1 MRLID
6 ADELKR
12 RFDNNGIIS
21 TMDVKMMPTAK
32 IKRISVTKS
41 ELLGQLN
48 KANHALR
55 LAIEDMDELGI
66 DFCDQIATDTTERTV
81 LLNLMDE
88 FDDRIDALC
97 SFYDF
102 KARREVA
109 TCD

>member
-1 MRLID
+1 MILID
-6 ADELKR
+6 AEELKR

-21 TMDVKMMPTAK
+21 TMAVDMMPPAK
-32 IKRISVTKS
+32 IKRIRGTKS

-55 LAIEDMDELGI
+55 LAIEDMDNLGI
-66 DFCDQIATDTTERTV
+66 DFYDQIATDTTERTV
-81 LLNLMDE
+81 LLDLMDE

-97 SFYDF
+97 AFYDF
-102 KARREVA
+102 KARREVV